1 MYFQQV
7 LEQIVNAILYIYVV
21 LTEKKFVE
29 ALFTLGYAASVRGSL
44 IFLFF
49 DGKNSSVWQCYY
61 CHEKPDTISQ
71 CDPS

>member
-1 MYFQQV
+1 MYFQQI
-7 LEQIVNAILYIYVV
+7 LEQIVNAIIYIYVV

-29 ALFTLGYAASVRGSL
+29 ALFTLGYAASVRGTL

-49 DGKNSSVWQCYY
+49 EGKNNSVCSYY
-61 CHEKPDTISQ
+61 GHEKPDTISQ